1 MPIRYLSSE
10 YASDRRQ
17 MIAAI
22 LLVVNAF
29 VWYFF
34 AVTFFEDLIKKLM
47 LDYQASFLVW
57 GIHFGGITISALIG
71 TSLGKKIG
79 NRALFITIW
88 MTLGIVASLFPL
100 ILNSIQFYE
109 VLGLSFFIG
118 VSLGLGMPNCMGYFT
133 NHTNIENRGLLGG
146 LIMLFSGLGL
156 LLLGLTA
163 IKDFT
168 LEALVLAGW
177 RGFGLLT
184 FLLLEPQSL
193 KTEQH
198 VITKEKK
205 GSQSYR
211 SIINQRSFILYF
223 IPWIMFSLVNYLSAP
238 VQFEVL
244 GDNFNFLITV
254 GNGIMAI
261 SAVAGGF
268 LADHFGR
275 KRTAI
280 IGFVLLGICYAF
292 LGMYPENLLSWYF
305 YTVINGVAWGFL
317 FVIFVIAIWS
327 DISYSSASDKY
338 YAIGVA
344 PFFIS
349 KFLQFVMGDLISQ
362 SVDKYALF
370 SFTAFF
376 LFLAV
381 LPLFYAPETLPEKKI
396 RERELKT
403 YLKKA
408 QKIKEKYS

>member
-1 MPIRYLSSE
+1 MPIRYLSNV
-10 YASDRRQ
+10 YRSDKRQ
-17 MIAAI
+17 MLAAI

-29 VWYFF
+29 VWYFY
-34 AVTFFEDLIKKLM
+34 AVTFFDNLIRKLM

-71 TSLGKKIG
+71 ASVGKKIG
-79 NRALFITIW
+79 NRALFMIIW

-100 ILNSIQFYE
+100 ILNIANFSG

-133 NHTNIENRGLLGG
+133 NYTNVENRGRLGG

-163 IKDFT
+163 FTDFT

-184 FLLLEPQSL
+184 FLLIEPSSL
-193 KTEQH
+193 KSERD
-198 VITKEKK
+198 VIAKEKN
-205 GSQSYR
+205 GSQSFR

-244 GDNFNFLITV
+244 GNNFNFLITI
-254 GNGIMAI
+254 GNGIMAV

-268 LADHFGR
+268 LTDYFGR

-305 YTVINGVAWGFL
+305 YTVVNGVAWGLL

-349 KFLQFVMGDLISQ
+349 KFLQFVMGDLISH
-362 SVDKYALF
+362 SVDRYALF

-381 LPLFYAPETLPEKKI
+381 LPLFYAPETLPEKQI
-396 RERELKT
+396 RERELKS
-403 YLKKA
+403 YIEKA
-408 QKIKEKYS
+408 QKAKEKYA

>member
-177 RGFGLLT
+177 RGSGLLT